1 MAVSPNEFDLGQA
14 AKVNRAQTPHREK
27 VPPTLTLVLFADLDA
42 ESASTA
48 LAACRKIEGV
58 DGRAC
63 QADAKTGE
71 IQLRISG
78 EEKVTVAQILT
89 AMTDAGIKAQ
99 TTSPKAQDTA
109 KKSS

>member
-1 MAVSPNEFDLGQA
+1 
-14 AKVNRAQTPHREK
+14 VNRAQTPHREK